1 MLRLSRTTVLVL
13 AAWPS
18 ITVAGELPTG
28 RQDEL
33 RYLLAQDCGSCH
45 GLMRRGG
52 LGSPLLPGAMDG
64 KSDESLIHV
73 ILNGMPGT
81 PMPPWR
87 DELSPEDARFIVR
100 LLRRG
105 GEP

>member
-1 MLRLSRTTVLVL
+1 MPRLSSVIVLAL

-18 ITVAGELPTG
+18 VAAADELPPS

-33 RYLLAQDCGSCH
+33 RHLLAQDCGSCH
-45 GLMRRGG
+45 GLTRRGG
-52 LGSPLLPGAMDG
+52 LGSPLVPAAMDG
-64 KSDESLIHV
+64 KSDDSLMHV

-87 DELSPEDARFIVR
+87 DELSADDARFIVR
-100 LLRRG
+100 LLRQG
-105 GEP
+105 TSP